1 MKAQFM
7 KALPVLEKLE
17 AAGFEAYFVGGAVRD
32 FLLERAISDVD
43 IATSAFPEEVKMI
56 FARTYDTGIKHGTVT
71 VNEDGEHYE
80 VTTFRTEG
88 SYTDFRRPE
97 EVTFIRSLKED
108 LLRRD
113 FTMNAIA
120 MDRHFAF
127 HDPFQ
132 GQLAIKEKII
142 TAVGD
147 PKARFHEDALR
158 MMRAVRFLSQL
169 DFTLEEKTA
178 RALAEEISLLAYV
191 SVERITVEWL
201 KLHRGKA
208 FPRAVEMM
216 IKVGMEAYLP
226 GLSGKKDAL
235 LVLSKWRLPEDA
247 DDELLWLLL
256 MAATKPEEVRGALRA
271 WRLPNRTIKRTAA
284 AYQFLA
290 KDGKWSRW
298 SLYQAGASL
307 ITLIE
312 NGRQVMSGQND
323 LAKCLSIYEALP
335 IHNRSEL
342 QVTGHDLLMWSGAS
356 GGPWLSETLLRVE
369 KAVVN
374 GTLSN
379 EKTEIRRWLGYGEN
393 KS

>member
-1 MKAQFM
+1 MKAQFIQ
-7 KALPVLEKLE
+7 ALPVLEKLE

-32 FLLERAISDVD
+32 FLLGRKISDVD
-43 IATSAFPEEVKMI
+43 IATSAFPEEVKTI

-71 VNEDGEHYE
+71 VSEGGEHYE

-88 SYTDFRRPE
+88 TYTDFRRPE

-132 GQLAIKEKII
+132 GQEAIKAKSI

-178 RALAEEISLLAYV
+178 RALAEEISLLAHV
-191 SVERITVEWL
+191 SVERVTVEWL

-208 FPRAVEMM
+208 FSRAVQM
-216 IKVGMEAYLP
+216 IAEVGMEAYLP
-226 GLSGKKDAL
+226 GLSGKKTAL
-235 LVLSKWRLPEDA
+235 FELSSWTLPEA
-247 DDELLWLLL
+247 ASDELLWLLL
-256 MAATKPEEVRGALRA
+256 MVATKPADVKTALKA
-271 WRLPNRTIKRTAA
+271 WRLPNRTIKQVAA
-284 AYQFLA
+284 AYAFLM
-290 KDGKWSRW
+290 DEEQWTKWH
-298 SLYQAGASL
+298 LYQAGRAL
-307 ITLIE
+307 FTLIE
-312 NGRQVMSGQND
+312 DGRLVVTGQNEYAACL
-323 LAKCLSIYEALP
+323 LAYEALP
-335 IHNRSEL
+335 IHSRSEL
-342 QVTGHDLLMWSGAS
+342 QVTGHDLLAWSGKS

-369 KAVVN
+369 QAVVD
-374 GTLSN
+374 GRLPN
-379 EKTEIRRWLGYGEN
+379 EKPEIRRWLGYGEN
-393 KS
+393 ES